1 METITDTK
9 STIILFNRAN
19 SQLQNTIFQ
28 HSHYHQLCIFASDEQ
43 EPVCYNHNNL
53 HQPRQSTVAVT
64 TAEMHHPPTHCAY
77 IHCLVSINVQQLFR
91 NANKCHFF
99 PHGGI
104 QWHTF
109 ASCTLPC
116 QMSSCQSAPLLPS
129 VTQQQNVREYWQDGS
144 ASTGTST
151 SDVVGWHNK
160 KGGITFRAA

>member
-28 HSHYHQLCIFASDEQ
+28 HSHYHQLCIFASVEQ
-43 EPVCYNHNNL
+43 EPVCYNHNDL

-99 PHGGI
+99 HMEE
-104 QWHTF
+104 F
-109 ASCTLPC
+109 ND
-116 QMSSCQSAPLLPS
+116 APLLHAHFHVRCHLVRVPLCCHLS
-129 VTQQQNVREYWQDGS
+129 HSNNV
-144 ASTGTST
+144 
-151 SDVVGWHNK
+151 
-160 KGGITFRAA
+160 